1 MDVKIIFNNEKQR
14 YEGWVDG
21 RMVSRSRH
29 ESYVK
34 DNLAKLGFYL
44 GHMENDVTPKVEEF
58 NVNERFDFLAK
69 MVTMVAKRS
78 IPSAIITGQG
88 GIGKTYT
95 VMKTLKKNGYTDATD
110 IDDFEVGF
118 KLSRAKSFKVVKG
131 YSTAK
136 GLYRTLYESN
146 GGILVFDDCDSVLKD
161 LTALNLLKSALDS
174 YGERYVSW
182 NAEMRDDDLPR
193 SFEFTGAI
201 IFISNMDLSK
211 MDQAV
216 RTRALCVDLSMTPM
230 QKVERMEALIKN
242 PEFLPEYDIGHKVEA
257 LEFIR
262 ENVQVIENISLRTLI
277 AVTKIRGEGGN
288 WQHLAKYV
296 MTQGT

>member
-1 MDVKIIFNNEKQR
+1 MDVKIIYNSEKNR
-14 YEGWVDG
+14 YEGYVDG
-21 RMVSRSRH
+21 KMVSRSRH

-44 GHMENDVTPKVEEF
+44 GKMDNDVTPKVEEF

-95 VMKTLKKNGYTDATD
+95 VMKTLKKNGYQDATD
-110 IDDFEVGF
+110 LADFEIGSTVNRS
-118 KLSRAKSFKVVKG
+118 KQFKVIKG

-136 GLYRTLYESN
+136 GLYRTLYDCN
-146 GGILVFDDCDSVLKD
+146 GSILVFDDCDNILKD
-161 LTALNLLKSALDS
+161 ATALNLLKSALDS

-182 NAEMRDDDLPR
+182 NAEMDDLPR
-193 SFEFTGAI
+193 SFEFTGSI
-201 IFISNMDLSK
+201 IFISNMDLAK

-242 PEFLPEYDIGHKVEA
+242 PEFLPEYEIGHKIES

-262 ENVQVIENISLRTLI
+262 ENVRVIENISLRTLI

-288 WQHLAKYV
+288 WQNLAKYI

>member
-1 MDVKIIFNNEKQR
+1 MDVKIIHNSEKNR
-14 YEGWVDG
+14 YEGYVDG
-21 RMVSRSRH
+21 KMVSRSRH

-44 GHMENDVTPKVEEF
+44 GKMENDVTPKVEEF

-69 MVTMVAKRS
+69 MVTMVSKRS

-110 IDDFEVGF
+110 LLDFEVGSVVNRS
-118 KLSRAKSFKVVKG
+118 KHFKVIKG

-146 GGILVFDDCDSVLKD
+146 GAILVFDDCDNILKD
-161 LTALNLLKSALDS
+161 ATALNLLKSALDS

-182 NAEMRDDDLPR
+182 NAEMDDLPR
-193 SFEFTGAI
+193 NFEFTGAI
-201 IFISNMDLSK
+201 IFISNMDLAK

-242 PEFLPEYDIGHKVEA
+242 PEFLPEYEIGHKVEA

-262 ENVQVIENISLRTLI
+262 ENVRVIENISLRTLI

-288 WQHLAKYV
+288 WQHLAKYI

>member
-1 MDVKIIFNNEKQR
+1 MDVKIIFNNQKNR
-14 YEGWVDG
+14 YEGYVDG
-21 RMVSRSRH
+21 KMVSRSRH
-29 ESYVK
+29 EQYVK
-34 DNLAKLGFYL
+34 DQLAKQGFYI
-44 GHMENDVTPKVEEF
+44 GHMNNDVTEKVEEF
-58 NVNERFDFLAK
+58 DVNERFDFLAK

-95 VMKTLKKNGYTDATD
+95 VMKTLKRNGYTDTTD
-110 IDDFEVGF
+110 LEEFDIGT
-118 KLSRAKSFKVVKG
+118 KISKARSFKVIKG

-136 GLYRTLYESN
+136 GLYRTLYDNN
-146 GGILVFDDCDSVLKD
+146 GSVLVFDDCDSVLKD
-161 LTALNLLKSALDS
+161 ATALNLLKSALDS

-182 NAEMRDDDLPR
+182 NAEMDDLPR

-201 IFISNMDLSK
+201 IFISNMDLAK

-230 QKVERMEALIKN
+230 QKVERMIALVKN
-242 PEFLPEYDIGHKVEA
+242 PEFLPEYEIGHKVEA
-257 LEFIR
+257 LEFIK
-262 ENVQVIENISLRTLI
+262 ENVRVIENISLRTLI
-277 AVTKIRGEGGN
+277 AVTKIRGEGGD